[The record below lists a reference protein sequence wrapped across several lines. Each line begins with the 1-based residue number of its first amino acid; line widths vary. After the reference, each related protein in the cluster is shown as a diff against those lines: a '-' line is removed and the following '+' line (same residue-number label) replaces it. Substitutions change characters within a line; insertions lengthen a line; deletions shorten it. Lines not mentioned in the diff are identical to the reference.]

1 MAPTTRRSQQPN
13 GVKSVKKAP
22 ARKTRANSGKD
33 APESWDLSITRTRSG
48 ETYEAS
54 RAQDNRDESN
64 ERNENMQTALVPAQS
79 LDDAI
84 HPLREMAEKVGREV
98 ETFAEDLDKFLESLS
113 SRNKFEAVL
122 DLVDSFKNVAQD
134 AAAALEENHRKEL
147 SQQLREEWRPE
158 ITSSSTVNTL
168 GPLSSLKHAPFSTTK
183 ARHVQALRNWQQ
195 EADIWELFRI
205 VLEVHHNPDKES
217 IRRRKERAISDLGP
231 PHRYTDEGE
240 LWTRFLIDND
250 VARERSKIKSWLEQA
265 VDHQHSDL
273 PDITQ
278 ELETKAGRG
287 KGLWANGWL
296 HTREKVKHEKR
307 LRPWSNRTDAN
318 PPQIKRSD
326 NGESLITQLDPD
338 ATTRQN
344 RSLESQDEFF
354 EQAMWIACWEM
365 LRRGKTWEEV
375 SEWCSDRKEGWRAL
389 AVGRAADSSSAV
401 SNVVWRKMCYAASQS
416 ECCNKYEAA
425 VYGLLGGN
433 AAAVQKVCRTVDEQL
448 YAYYSATLSKQFD
461 QYLAAQFPNRVPNQ
475 RPSISEDDL
484 KNPQD
489 AIAELI
495 VKLRSQNETSRESGQ
510 PMKIVQSYLLANEA
524 ESLVHTIGFALSDND
539 KLTKKSAD
547 EEMMVRL
554 GQLDSMP
561 EAEAAVDPHV
571 LRITAHIGIIL
582 NVLSSDM
589 LEGDERDAEENVLVA
604 YIQALRAARK
614 RDLIPLY
621 ASRLQLARYVVSIS
635 RVMQDITEVREQEQ
649 TLKLLENYRL
659 DIVMILKEQLAFL
672 LNRLTSKSS
681 GEQPFVLL
689 EPTSIDTLYP
699 GKRIIAGA
707 LPTEFTS
714 EDEAVVQSLKWFH
727 IMYGRWNET
736 FQALSHAL
744 RRCLRKSLH
753 GVVLLCIR

>member
-1 MAPTTRRSQQPN
+1 
-13 GVKSVKKAP
+13 
-22 ARKTRANSGKD
+22 
-33 APESWDLSITRTRSG
+33 
-48 ETYEAS
+48 
-54 RAQDNRDESN
+54 
-64 ERNENMQTALVPAQS
+64 
-79 LDDAI
+79 
-84 HPLREMAEKVGREV
+84 
-98 ETFAEDLDKFLESLS
+98 
-113 SRNKFEAVL
+113 
-122 DLVDSFKNVAQD
+122 
-134 AAAALEENHRKEL
+134 
-147 SQQLREEWRPE
+147 
-158 ITSSSTVNTL
+158 
-168 GPLSSLKHAPFSTTK
+168 
-183 ARHVQALRNWQQ
+183 LRNWQQ

-205 VLEVHHNPDKES
+205 ILEVHHNPDKKS
-217 IRRRKERAISDLGP
+217 IQRRKAQALSELGP
-231 PHRYTDEGE
+231 SHRYTDEGE

-278 ELETKAGRG
+278 ELELQAGRG
-287 KGLWANGWL
+287 KGLWAHGWL

-307 LRPWSNRTDAN
+307 LRPWSNKTDAN

-326 NGESLITQLDPD
+326 NGASLVTQLDPD

-344 RSLESQDEFF
+344 RSLESQDDLF

-375 SEWCSDRKEGWRAL
+375 SAWCNDRKEGWRTL
-389 AVGRAADSSSAV
+389 AIGRAADSSSAV
-401 SNVVWRKMCYAASQS
+401 SNVVWRKMCFLASQS

-433 AAAVQKVCRTVDEQL
+433 AAAVQKICRTVDEQL
-448 YAYYSATLSKQFD
+448 YAYYSATLTKQFD
-461 QYLAAQFPNRVPNQ
+461 QYLASQFPTRLPNQ
-475 RPSISEDDL
+475 RPPISEDDL

-489 AIAELI
+489 AITELI
-495 VKLRSQNETSRESGQ
+495 VKLRSQDETSRESGQ

-554 GQLDSMP
+554 GQLDSLP

-621 ASRLQLARYVVSIS
+621 ASRLQLARYVVSVS

-649 TLKLLENYRL
+649 TLKLLEHYRL
-659 DIVMILKEQLAFL
+659 DVIMILKEQLAFL
-672 LNRLTSKSS
+672 LNRLTSKSID
-681 GEQPFVLL
+681 ERPFVLL
-689 EPTSIDTLYP
+689 ESTSIDTLYP

-707 LPTEFTS
+707 LPAQFTS

-727 IMYGRWNET
+727 IMHGRWNET

-744 RRCLRKSLH
+744 RRCLRKFLMCSSSEF
-753 GVVLLCIR
+753 IS